1 MNNQQKKEYLSQY
14 RVLVGQV
21 EDIRCQL
28 LELRELAVR
37 TSPLLTTGRTGGGPN
52 IHRLERAVEQLEDA
66 RERLAQK
73 LEQAMAW
80 RKDIEQLLDSVQDE
94 RHRRLLV
101 HRYLLG
107 QTWQQAAESLC
118 MDERWLRRLHEKA
131 LAQLE
136 IPEHFIAS

>member
-37 TSPLLTTGRTGGGPN
+37 TSPLLTTECTGGGPN

-107 QTWQQAAESLC
+107 QTWLKVAENMY
-118 MDERWLRRLHEKA
+118 MDERWVRRLHEKA

-136 IPEHFIAS
+136 IPQQLPAM